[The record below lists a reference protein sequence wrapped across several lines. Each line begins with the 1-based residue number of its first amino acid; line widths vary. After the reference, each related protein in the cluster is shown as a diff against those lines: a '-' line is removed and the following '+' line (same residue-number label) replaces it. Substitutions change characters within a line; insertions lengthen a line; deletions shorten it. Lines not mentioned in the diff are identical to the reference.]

1 MFCAFCYVHL
11 QEKEVEAGWLMIL
24 LCHQTSVHDCLGED
38 QQLFHSQAR
47 RRGSYDKLR
56 NPKGQPGSSSREKSF
71 PKRENS
77 MSGEAVTKPLHGK
90 SACLPIRAYT
100 SLAYLMICERSWRQ
114 DRSPWEGEREP
125 DLHGFW
131 SGIERGV
138 FCLIMK
144 LLNCSMRGRSKDFL
158 LEGMLGW
165 CLFCFE
171 LPDYQQKTAVDLPQ
185 WFKLQTFNLFLRTAS
200 CQL

>member
-1 MFCAFCYVHL
+1 
-11 QEKEVEAGWLMIL
+11 MIL

-125 DLHGFW
+125 DLHGVLEW
-131 SGIERGV
+131 NRERC
-138 FCLIMK
+138 FLPHYEASELFHERKIK
-144 LLNCSMRGRSKDFL
+144 RLLAGRDV
-158 LEGMLGW
+158 GMMSV
-165 CLFCFE
+165 LF
-171 LPDYQQKTAVDLPQ
+171 
-185 WFKLQTFNLFLRTAS
+185 
-200 CQL
+200 